1 MEEGSQQ
8 NKDGGA
14 TPAADRPR
22 RRIPMAVQ
30 VVAAVVVA
38 VPVGLLLG
46 VDGSKAESLS
56 PAARHVLTALI
67 TILALLPKLILKAL
81 TAVGAP
87 LVLLAIVS
95 AITTNDI
102 PARKGLRMMLWYLL
116 NTLVAITMGLTLSLV
131 IRPGV
136 GAVID
141 VGELVSSGPP
151 RLAQV
156 LVPIKTST
164 APPEALTLKDLV
176 VDLVP
181 KSLGDALSRNHIAQI
196 AFIGLAVGIAL
207 ARMKKVEPG
216 DGPASRLVGIVTTL
230 FDVAVRILNVIVAF
244 VPAAVFGVVATSV
257 AYTGFSIFT
266 ALGRLILTVLLGL
279 AIQFTWYLVLLLTRS
294 KMSPLKFVRSLPEV
308 LSVAFSSSS
317 STATLPR
324 TLDVLQNRLG
334 VSRASSQLAAAVGTN
349 FNNDGTALYQGAV
362 AIFFA
367 QAAGV
372 PLHLAAAIALALA
385 TIVAA
390 FGAGGIPS
398 GSFITLPLTFAL
410 VGIPIA
416 GLPVLLTVDWFLDRC
431 RTAVNVAG
439 DMTVAVLIDRDS
451 ASNRE

>member
-1 MEEGSQQ
+1 MS
-8 NKDGGA
+8 
-14 TPAADRPR
+14 
-22 RRIPMAVQ
+22 VQ
-30 VVAAVVVA
+30 VVIAVAAA
-38 VPVGLLLG
+38 IPVGLLLG
-46 VDGSKAESLS
+46 VDGARAAGMSSGLKAAL
-56 PAARHVLTALI
+56 AALI
-67 TILALLPKLILKAL
+67 TALSMAPKIVLKAL
-81 TAVGAP
+81 TAAGAP
-87 LVLLAIVS
+87 LVLLAIIS

-102 PARKGLRMMLWYLL
+102 PARKGVRMMLWYLL
-116 NTLVAITMGLTLSLV
+116 NTLVAISVGLTLSLIV
-131 IRPGV
+131 RPGV

-156 LVPIKTST
+156 LVPIEVST
-164 APPEALTLKDLV
+164 QPPGRLTLRDLLM
-176 VDLVP
+176 DLVP
-181 KSLGDALSRNHIAQI
+181 KSIGDALVRNHIAQI
-196 AFIGLAVGIAL
+196 AFIGLAVGITL
-207 ARMKKVEPG
+207 ARMKKSEPV

-230 FDVAVRILNVIVAF
+230 FDLAVRILNVIVAF
-244 VPAAVFGVVATSV
+244 VPAAVFGVVATAV
-257 AYTGFSIFT
+257 AYTGFSIFS
-266 ALGRLILTVLLGL
+266 ALGRLILTVLAGL
-279 AIQFTWYLVLLLTRS
+279 AIQFVWYLVLLMLRS
-294 KMSPLKFVRSLPEV
+294 RVSPFRFVRSLPDV

-324 TLDVLQNRLG
+324 TLDVLQNKLG
-334 VSRASSQLAAAVGTN
+334 VSRASSQLAACVGTN

-372 PLHLAAAIALALA
+372 PLDVAAATALALA

-431 RTAVNVAG
+431 RTSVNVAG
-439 DMTVAVLIDRDS
+439 DMTVAVLIDRDGGD
-451 ASNRE
+451 AAPPA

>member
-1 MEEGSQQ
+1 
-8 NKDGGA
+8 
-14 TPAADRPR
+14 
-22 RRIPMAVQ
+22 MAVQ
-30 VVAAVVVA
+30 VLIAVAVA

-46 VDGSKAESLS
+46 VDGSHADSMPGVLRKALS
-56 PAARHVLTALI
+56 ALI
-67 TILALLPKLILKAL
+67 VVLGMLPKIVLKAL

-87 LVLLAIVS
+87 LVLLAIVT
-95 AITTNDI
+95 AITTNEI
-102 PARKGLRMMLWYLL
+102 PGRKGLKMMLWYLL
-116 NTLVAITMGLTLSLV
+116 NTFVAISMGLTLSLV

-141 VGELVSSGPP
+141 VGALVSSGTP

-156 LVPIKTST
+156 LVPIQVSSE
-164 APPEALTLKDLV
+164 PPAKLTIRDLIL
-176 VDLVP
+176 DLVP
-181 KSLGDALSRNHIAQI
+181 RSLGDALVRNHIAQI
-196 AFIGLAVGIAL
+196 AFIGLAVGITL
-207 ARMKKVEPG
+207 ARMRKSEPA
-216 DGPASRLVGIVTTL
+216 DGPASRLVGIVTAL
-230 FDVAVRILNVIVAF
+230 FDMAVRILNIVVAF
-244 VPAAVFGVVATSV
+244 VPAAVFGVVAIAV
-257 AYTGFSIFT
+257 AYTGFGIFT
-266 ALGRLILTVLLGL
+266 ALGRLILTVLVGL
-279 AIQFTWYLVLLLTRS
+279 AIQFVWYLILLAVRT
-294 KMSPLKFVRSLPEV
+294 KVSPLKFIRSLPDV

-334 VSRASSQLAAAVGTN
+334 VSRASAQLAACVGTN

-385 TIVAA
+385 TVVAA

-431 RTAVNVAG
+431 RTSVNVAG
-439 DMTVAVLIDRDS
+439 DMTVAVLIDRDQGP
-451 ASNRE
+451 AAPPR